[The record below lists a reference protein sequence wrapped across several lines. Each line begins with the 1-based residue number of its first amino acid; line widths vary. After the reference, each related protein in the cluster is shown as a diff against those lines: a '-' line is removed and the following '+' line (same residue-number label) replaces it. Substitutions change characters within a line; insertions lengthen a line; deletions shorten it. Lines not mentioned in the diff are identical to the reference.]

1 MMRSDE
7 QIGKRSILGKMQML
21 LKTSLAFRPSSIVKK
36 MEKVGNQS
44 LKKSQFMSEIMGK
57 SMIDGKVRDQES
69 HELRNKMKSK
79 QESSNLRS

>member
-1 MMRSDE
+1 
-7 QIGKRSILGKMQML
+7 
-21 LKTSLAFRPSSIVKK
+21 
-36 MEKVGNQS
+36 
-44 LKKSQFMSEIMGK
+44 MSEIMGK